1 MILVSKFK
9 NVNVE
14 DGLGR
19 SPLYLASYRGTG
31 CPFIH
36 VIRKKFTPCR
46 TTEVSP
52 NTNSIIKI
60 RSFNKT
66 LNLNTLYFILT
77 NIFFL
82 PFEYKALKYFAA
94 ILTRVSLF
102 AGNIRI
108 FSHFVRLR
116 KYSCFLRNYALF
128 CFAKNKFWK
137 KGESF
142 AEKNIWKKNFFND
155 IIKLLMLS
163 SQSKEFHFFAL
174 ASFSNVAVTKLMA
187 FAECF
192 FFAKFRFG
200 FTFFRLI
207 HICEKFEI
215 SRKSMQNTNKNF
227 RIFSRTFSCAENPNI
242 NISLVH

>member
-163 SQSKEFHFFAL
+163 SQSKEFHFLRWQVFQML
-174 ASFSNVAVTKLMA
+174 QLPNLWLSRNVFFRKISLRFYIFSLNSYLRKIWN
-187 FAECF
+187 
-192 FFAKFRFG
+192 FAKKYAKYEYKFSH
-200 FTFFRLI
+200 FFRELFRVLKTLI
-207 HICEKFEI
+207 L
-215 SRKSMQNTNKNF
+215 TY
-227 RIFSRTFSCAENPNI
+227 
-242 NISLVH
+242 L